1 IFIVYRVIFGKY
13 PVLRGIPL
21 FLLKIRII
29 YKLIHFK
36 NRNNQMF
43 TFSFFKNVLSL
54 VLLFFYL
61 KFFK

>member
-1 IFIVYRVIFGKY
+1 M
-13 PVLRGIPL
+13 
-21 FLLKIRII
+21 LKIRII

-54 VLLFFYL
+54 LLLFFYL
-61 KFFK
+61 KFLNEN